1 MSKPKN
7 KLSAVE
13 QRDRLWLEQ
22 VARDRIQSAQMEL
35 AKIEKLGLWRS
46 SHKTFDDYCFERFG
60 FNPLELDIEELIRK
74 LG

>member
-7 KLSAVE
+7 KLSTIE
-13 QRDRLWLEQ
+13 QRDLVRLEQ
-22 VARDRIQSAQMEL
+22 VARDRIQEAQSEL
-35 AKIEKLGLWRS
+35 AKIERTGIWRS
-46 SHKTFDDYCFERFG
+46 SYKTFEDYCFEKFG

>member
-13 QRDRLWLEQ
+13 QRDRLWLAQ

-46 SHKTFDDYCFERFG
+46 SHKTFEDYCFERFG
-60 FNPLELDIEELIRK
+60 FNPLKLDIEELIRK

>member
-1 MSKPKN
+1 MSKQKN
-7 KLSAVE
+7 KLSTIE
-13 QRDRLWLEQ
+13 QRDLVRLEQ
-22 VARDRIQSAQMEL
+22 VARDRIQSAQTEL

-46 SHKTFDDYCFERFG
+46 SHKTFEDYCFEKFG